1 MDNTSII
8 ITIVTTVAVL
18 SGALITI
25 IKFLRSN
32 KHDHI
37 DYAKKIEAFYEK
49 RDSKLS
55 KRIKALETKVES
67 LLEERDGYKRNI
79 ERQANY
85 SEELKEI
92 IKEER
97 LKSNSLDEDNQKLEK
112 EVKYLKDKLSNK
124 KKKDES

>member
-79 ERQANY
+79 ERWANY